1 MAALGGLR
9 GDGAAAASLQPST
22 AQDDNGAAFQDH
34 ILLVLS
40 SLSATVSPSASLS
53 APLLAT
59 PVPVVPAFQGPGASS
74 KTEAILGE
82 LQLLAL
88 RLHDSEQRERVAQA
102 KLVAALNSLP
112 NGTALTTGEG
122 VLLTPDATPPLVMGG
137 DDSAARQ
144 QSVSNRLK
152 SSPTYPLPAPPFSP
166 AAGGGSILTS
176 GNINMY
182 ESGLGPTEELRL
194 LRAQVQD
201 IARVCK
207 VRPALASAFAACHNQ
222 RTFLL
227 TCHPADRFST
237 GCEFSVAY

>member
-9 GDGAAAASLQPST
+9 GDGAAAASLQPSA
-22 AQDDNGAAFQDH
+22 AQDDSGAAFQDH

-102 KLVAALNSLP
+102 KLVAALNS
-112 NGTALTTGEG
+112 
-122 VLLTPDATPPLVMGG
+122 LTPDATPPLVMGG

-207 VRPALASAFAACHNQ
+207 VRPALASAFAACHDK

-237 GCEFSVAY
+237 GCEFSIAY